1 MERSQAGL
9 RQTLSVLADGHTKS
23 LCPPSYPSQLPQQQI
38 MHLLL
43 ACLLPLSF
51 ICYRTIILVFSHG
64 LIPSQELQ
72 TWSRVSGP
80 IQLHT
85 PAVWLLQAAPEQE
98 RDSISRHLLEILLIY
113 RKDTTSLGLSGAI
126 LENNLYMGEAN
137 TEENTPWQ
145 KGDRPGRRRER
156 GGIPMTLQVPD
167 SAVLEANP
175 NPCTYS
181 FYKEAELNF

>member
-23 LCPPSYPSQLPQQQI
+23 LCPPSYLSQLPQQQI
-38 MHLLL
+38 IHLLL

-51 ICYRTIILVFSHG
+51 ICSRIIILVFSHG
-64 LIPSQELQ
+64 LILSQELQ
-72 TWSRVSGP
+72 CWSWVSGP
-80 IQLHT
+80 IQSHT
-85 PAVWLLQAAPEQE
+85 PAVWLLQTSPEQA
-98 RDSISRHLLEILLIY
+98 RDSIPRHLLEILLIY

-126 LENNLYMGEAN
+126 LENNLYIPEAN

-145 KGDRPGRRRER
+145 KGDRPGRRER

-175 NPCTYS
+175 NFCTYS
-181 FYKEAELNF
+181 LYKEAELNF